1 LTPFSII
8 PNNSLERRRAF
19 GAPRKAKPKGAVL
32 GNKDSANQE
41 PARTRPPV
49 QSLRRRPKAQVLIIG
64 GGINGVGTFRDLA
77 LQGVDVALVE
87 RGDYCQGASG
97 ASSHM
102 IHGGIRYLENGEFRL
117 VRESVVERNRLL
129 RIAPHYVKPLQTT
142 IPVFSTFSGVLAAP
156 LRFLTHKQQGAPK
169 ERGAFLI
176 KLGLT
181 LYDFFSRDGGT
192 VPRHQFRGRKR
203 ALAELPRLHPGVKY
217 AATYFDASVH
227 NPERL
232 TLDVLQDGERAGASG
247 GKARASNYIS
257 LDSMEGAA
265 GSGTGSTVRLRDE
278 LTGELFDFTAEVI
291 VNTTGAWVDLTN
303 EAMGAPSSFM
313 GGTKGSHIVLDHPEL
328 LAACNGREIFF
339 EHTDGRIV
347 LIYPMGD
354 RVLVGTTDVD
364 ADMAEDAV
372 CSESEIDYFVDL
384 IGHVFPDIAVNRG
397 QIVYTFSGVRPL
409 PRHDATQP
417 GFVSRDYRIERR
429 PAPAPAAG
437 AGGSGAIVLSLVG
450 GKWTT
455 FRALAEHL
463 SNDVLSE
470 LGMERKVSTAKLA
483 IGGGAGFPASEDGVQ
498 RWIKEHMSERRDAD
512 RTAGLLTRYGTRAG
526 EVIRFLDSGSDGN
539 PDRLLHS
546 TRELS
551 VRELEFMAQHEQIGH
566 LIDVLIRRTSLA
578 FRGLVTG
585 ELLNEVAEILSGPLG
600 WDTATLASEISH
612 AQEVL
617 KRFHGV
623 RVHSLVS

>member
-1 LTPFSII
+1 M
-8 PNNSLERRRAF
+8 
-19 GAPRKAKPKGAVL
+19 
-32 GNKDSANQE
+32 
-41 PARTRPPV
+41 
-49 QSLRRRPKAQVLIIG
+49 LIIG

-87 RGDYCQGASG
+87 RGDFCQGASG

-117 VRESVVERNRLL
+117 VQESVVERNRLL
-129 RIAPHYVKPLQTT
+129 KIAPHYVKPLQTT
-142 IPVFSTFSGVLAAP
+142 IPIFSTFSGILAAP

-176 KLGLT
+176 KLGLSM
-181 LYDFFSRDGGT
+181 YDSFSRDGGT

-203 ALAELPRLHPGVKY
+203 ALAELPRLHRGIKY

-232 TLDVLQDGERAGASG
+232 TLDVLQDGEKVGEAGG
-247 GKARASNYIS
+247 NGARASNYLS
-257 LDSMEGAA
+257 LVSMDGASA
-265 GSGTGSTVRLRDE
+265 GGKAGTVQLRDE
-278 LTGELFDFTAEVI
+278 LTGEVFDFSADVV

-303 EAMGAPSSFM
+303 QAMGSASAFM

-328 LAACNGREIFF
+328 LEACQGREIFF

-354 RVLVGTTDVD
+354 RVLVGTTDID
-364 ADMAEDAV
+364 ADPAEDAV
-372 CSESEIDYFVDL
+372 CTEAEIDYFFDL
-384 IGHVFPDIAVNRG
+384 IGHVFPDVAVNRE
-397 QIVYTFSGVRPL
+397 QIVYSFSGVRPL

-429 PAPAPAAG
+429 GG
-437 AGGSGAIVLSLVG
+437 AGKSGAETPVVLSLVG

-463 SNDVLSE
+463 SNDVLAE
-470 LGMERKVSTAKLA
+470 LGLERKVSTAKLP
-483 IGGGAGFPASEDGVQ
+483 IGGGAGFPETDDGVQ
-498 RWIKEHMSERRDAD
+498 RWIKSHMAAGRDAD
-512 RTAGLLTRYGTRAG
+512 RTAGLLTRYGTRA
-526 EVIRFLDSGSDGN
+526 VDVMAYLDAGQ
-539 PDRLLHS
+539 DRALHS

-551 VRELEFMAQHEQIGH
+551 VRELEFMAHNEQVGH
-566 LIDVLIRRTSLA
+566 LIDVLVRRTSLA

-585 ELLNEVAEILSGPLG
+585 ELLNEVAGILAGPLG
-600 WDTATLASEISH
+600 WDAQKRSAEINH

-617 KRFHGV
+617 RRNHGV
-623 RVHSLVS
+623 QVHSLVA

>member
-1 LTPFSII
+1 MGL
-8 PNNSLERRRAF
+8 
-19 GAPRKAKPKGAVL
+19 
-32 GNKDSANQE
+32 KDSARFQK
-41 PARTRPPV
+41 PAGARASVQRLRARP
-49 QSLRRRPKAQVLIIG
+49 RAQVLIIG

-117 VRESVVERNRLL
+117 VRESVIERNRLL

-142 IPVFSTFSGVLAAP
+142 IPIFSTFSGVLAAP
-156 LRFLTHKQQGAPK
+156 LRFLTHKQHGAPK

-176 KLGLT
+176 KLGLS

-192 VPRHQFRGRKR
+192 VPRHQFRGRER
-203 ALAELPRLHPGVKY
+203 ALAELPRLHPGIKY
-217 AATYFDASVH
+217 SATYFDASVH

-232 TLDVLQDGERAGASG
+232 TLDVLQDGERAGGDGTG
-247 GKARASNYIS
+247 GDAGGTARASNYVS
-257 LDSMEGAA
+257 LVSMVGGAGA
-265 GSGTGSTVRLRDE
+265 GSTVSLRDE
-278 LTGELFDFTAEVI
+278 LTGELFDFSADVI

-303 EAMGAPSSFM
+303 DAMGAASSFM

-364 ADMAEDAV
+364 ADMAVDAV
-372 CSESEIDYFVDL
+372 CTDAEIDYFFDL
-384 IGHVFPDIAVNRG
+384 IGHVFPDLAVGRE

-409 PRHDATQP
+409 PKHDATQP

-429 PAPAPAAG
+429 PASATAAG
-437 AGGSGAIVLSLVG
+437 GAVVLSLVG

-463 SNDVLSE
+463 SNDVLAE

-483 IGGGAGFPASEDGVQ
+483 IGGGAGFPESEDGVQ
-498 RWIKEHMSERRDAD
+498 RWIKDNMSAGRDAD
-512 RTAGLLTRYGTRAG
+512 RTAGLLTRYGTRAAD
-526 EVIRFLDSGSDGN
+526 VIRFLDDASAGGTDQ
-539 PDRLLHS
+539 PLHS

-551 VRELEFMAQHEQIGH
+551 VRELEFMAEHEQVGH

-585 ELLNEVAEILSGPLG
+585 ELLHEVAGVLAGPLG
-600 WDTATLASEISH
+600 WDKATRTREISH

-617 KRFHGV
+617 RRFHGV
-623 RVHSLVS
+623 QVHSLVS

>member
-1 LTPFSII
+1 M
-8 PNNSLERRRAF
+8 
-19 GAPRKAKPKGAVL
+19 GQ
-32 GNKDSANQE
+32 KDSART
-41 PARTRPPV
+41 PANDRASVQKLRTR
-49 QSLRRRPKAQVLIIG
+49 RHAQVLIIG

-117 VRESVVERNRLL
+117 VQESVVERNRLL

-142 IPVFSTFSGVLAAP
+142 IPIFSTFSGVLAAP
-156 LRFLTHKQQGAPK
+156 MRFLTHKQGK
-169 ERGAFLI
+169 HTERGAFLI
-176 KLGLT
+176 KLGLSM
-181 LYDFFSRDGGT
+181 YDFFSRDGGS

-203 ALAELPRLHPGVKY
+203 ALAELPRLHPGIKY

-232 TLDVLQDGERAGASG
+232 TLDVLQDGEKAGGADSHL
-247 GKARASNYIS
+247 ARASNYVS
-257 LDSMEGAA
+257 LVSVGAADGAGMSGTAA
-265 GSGTGSTVRLRDE
+265 GSPAGTTVQLRDE
-278 LTGELFDFTAEVI
+278 LTGEVFDFTADVI

-303 EAMGAPSSFM
+303 QAMGAASSFM
-313 GGTKGSHIVLDHPEL
+313 GGTKGSHIVMDHPEL

-372 CSESEIDYFVDL
+372 CTEAEIDYFFDL
-384 IGHVFPDIAVNRG
+384 IGHVFPDIPVDRG

-409 PRHDATQP
+409 PKHDATQP

-429 PAPAPAAG
+429 AAAG
-437 AGGSGAIVLSLVG
+437 GAVLSLVG

-463 SNDVLSE
+463 SNDVLAE
-470 LGMERKVSTAKLA
+470 LGLERKVSTAKLA
-483 IGGGAGFPASEDGVQ
+483 IGGGARFPDSEDGVQ
-498 RWIKEHMSERRDAD
+498 RWIKAHMSAGRDAA
-512 RTAGLLTRYGTRAG
+512 RVTGLLTRYGTRAE
-526 EVIRFLDSGSDGN
+526 EVIRFLDGAPAGA

-551 VRELEFMAQHEQIGH
+551 TRELEFMAAHEQIGH
-566 LIDVLIRRTSLA
+566 LVDVLIRRTSLA

-585 ELLNEVAEILSGPLG
+585 ELLNEVADLLSGPLG
-600 WDTATLASEISH
+600 WDAARRAKEISH

-617 KRFHGV
+617 QRFHGV
-623 RVHSLVS
+623 RVHSLVA

>member
-1 LTPFSII
+1 M
-8 PNNSLERRRAF
+8 
-19 GAPRKAKPKGAVL
+19 
-32 GNKDSANQE
+32 GNKVSSGHSASSRQ
-41 PARTRPPV
+41 RTSVQQLRNRPH
-49 QSLRRRPKAQVLIIG
+49 AQVLIIG

-77 LQGVDVALVE
+77 MQGVDVALVE
-87 RGDYCQGASG
+87 RGDFCQGASG

-117 VRESVVERNRLL
+117 VQESVVERNRLL

-142 IPVFSTFSGVLAAP
+142 IPIFSTFSGILNAP
-156 LRFLTHKQQGAPK
+156 LRFLTHKQGK
-169 ERGAFLI
+169 HTERGAFLI
-176 KLGLT
+176 KLGLSM
-181 LYDFFSRDGGT
+181 YDFFSRDGGT

-203 ALAELPRLHPGVKY
+203 ALAELPRLHPGIKY

-232 TLDVLQDGERAGASG
+232 TLDVLQDGEKAGQAG
-247 GKARASNYIS
+247 GNGARASNYLS
-257 LDSMEGAA
+257 LVSMQAA
-265 GSGTGSTVRLRDE
+265 SAGKASTVQLRDE
-278 LTGELFDFTAEVI
+278 LTGEVFDFNADVV

-303 EAMGAPSSFM
+303 QAMGAASAFM

-328 LAACNGREIFF
+328 LAACQGREIFF

-372 CSESEIDYFVDL
+372 CTEAEIDYFFDL
-384 IGHVFPDIAVNRG
+384 IGHVFPDVAVDRE
-397 QIVYTFSGVRPL
+397 QIVYTFAGVRPL
-409 PRHDATQP
+409 PKHDATQP

-429 PAPAPAAG
+429 GPATGEDG
-437 AGGSGAIVLSLVG
+437 AVVLSLVG

-463 SNDVLSE
+463 SDDVLAE
-470 LGMERKVSTAKLA
+470 LGQERKVSTAKLA
-483 IGGGAGFPASEDGVQ
+483 IGGGAGFPETEDGIQ
-498 RWIKEHMSERRDAD
+498 RWIKAHMSADRDAD
-512 RTAGLLTRYGTRAG
+512 RTAGLLTRYGTRA
-526 EVIRFLDSGSDGN
+526 VDVMAYLDAGT
-539 PDRLLHS
+539 DRTLRS

-551 VRELEFMAQHEQIGH
+551 VRELEFMAQNEQVGH

-585 ELLNEVAEILSGPLG
+585 ELLNEVAEVLSGPLG
-600 WDTATLASEISH
+600 WDAAARTAEINH

-617 KRFHGV
+617 ERFHGV
-623 RVHSLVS
+623 QVHSLVA

>member
-1 LTPFSII
+1 MGL
-8 PNNSLERRRAF
+8 
-19 GAPRKAKPKGAVL
+19 
-32 GNKDSANQE
+32 KDSSGHTNSDNASE
-41 PARTRPPV
+41 AERESVSR
-49 QSLRRRPKAQVLIIG
+49 LRRRPNAQVLIIG

-77 LQGVDVALVE
+77 LQGVDVVLVE

-142 IPVFSTFSGVLAAP
+142 IPIFSTFSGVLSAP
-156 LRFLTHKQQGAPK
+156 LRFLTHKQQGKPK

-176 KLGLT
+176 KLGLS
-181 LYDFFSRDGGT
+181 LYDSFSRDGGS
-192 VPRHQFRGRKR
+192 VPRHQFRTRRKG
-203 ALAELPRLHPGVKY
+203 LAELPMLHPGVKY
-217 AATYFDASVH
+217 TATYFDASVH

-232 TLDVLQDGERAGASG
+232 TLDALQDGEKAGAQTST
-247 GKARASNYIS
+247 ARASNYLS
-257 LDSMEGAA
+257 LASVTSNAD
-265 GSGTGSTVRLRDE
+265 GTSTAVLRDE
-278 LTGELFDFTAEVI
+278 LTGDEFGFTADVI

-303 EAMGAPSSFM
+303 QAMGMPTSFM
-313 GGTKGSHIVLDHPEL
+313 GGTKGSHIVLDHPGL
-328 LAACNGREIFF
+328 LAACKGREIFF

-364 ADMAEDAV
+364 ADMSEDAV
-372 CSESEIDYFVDL
+372 CTDEEVEYFFDL
-384 IGHVFPDIAVNRG
+384 IGHVFPDIAVDRS
-397 QIVYTFSGVRPL
+397 QIVYSFSGVRPL

-429 PAPAPAAG
+429 G
-437 AGGSGAIVLSLVG
+437 AEPGAREGGAVVLSLVG

-463 SNDVLSE
+463 TNDVLAE
-470 LGMERKVSTAKLA
+470 LGAERKISTAKLA
-483 IGGGAGFPASEDGVQ
+483 IGGGSGFPDTGAGVQ
-498 RWIKEHMSERRDAD
+498 EWIKAHMGPNRDAE
-512 RTAGLLTRYGTRAG
+512 RTAGLLTRYGTRAE
-526 EVIRFLDSGSDGN
+526 EVISYLDAGT
-539 PDRLLHS
+539 DRLLHS

-551 VRELEFMAQHEQIGH
+551 LRELQFMAAHEQVGH
-566 LIDVLIRRTSLA
+566 LADILIRRTSLA

-585 ELLNEVAEILSGPLG
+585 ELLNEVAETLAGPLG
-600 WDTATLASEISH
+600 WDVAGVAAEINH

-617 KRFHGV
+617 KRYHGV
-623 RVHSLVS
+623 EVHSLVA

>member
-1 LTPFSII
+1 
-8 PNNSLERRRAF
+8 
-19 GAPRKAKPKGAVL
+19 
-32 GNKDSANQE
+32 
-41 PARTRPPV
+41 
-49 QSLRRRPKAQVLIIG
+49 
-64 GGINGVGTFRDLA
+64 
-77 LQGVDVALVE
+77 VALVE

-142 IPVFSTFSGVLAAP
+142 IPIFSTFSGVLAAP
-156 LRFLTHKQQGAPK
+156 LRFLTHKQQGKPK

-176 KLGLT
+176 KIGLS
-181 LYDFFSRDGGT
+181 LYDSFSRDGGT
-192 VPRHQFRGRKR
+192 VPRHQFRGHKR
-203 ALAELPRLHPGVKY
+203 ALAELPALRPDVKY

-232 TLDVLQDGERAGASG
+232 TLDVLQDGEKAGRASG
-247 GKARASNYIS
+247 ANPQGSTARASNYLS
-257 LDSMEGAA
+257 LKSMTGEPNR
-265 GSGTGSTVRLRDE
+265 GTGKGSTVRLRDE
-278 LTGELFDFTAEVI
+278 LTGEEFDFTADVI

-303 EAMGAPSSFM
+303 EAMGAASSFM

-328 LAACNGREIFF
+328 LAACRGREIFF

-354 RVLVGTTDVD
+354 RVLVGTTDID
-364 ADMAEDAV
+364 ADMAQDAV
-372 CSESEIDYFVDL
+372 CTDAEIEYFFEL
-384 IGHVFPDIAVNRG
+384 IGHVFPSVPVKRE

-409 PRHDATQP
+409 PKHDATQP

-429 PAPAPAAG
+429 GPGSSTPGAG
-437 AGGSGAIVLSLVG
+437 AVVLSLVG

-463 SNDVLSE
+463 TNDVLAE
-470 LGMERKVSTAKLA
+470 LGAQRKVSTAQLA
-483 IGGGAGFPASEDGVQ
+483 IGGGAGFPADEAGVQ
-498 RWIKEHMSERRDAD
+498 KWIKDHMTAGRDAD
-512 RTAGLLTRYGTRAG
+512 RTAGLLTRYGTRA
-526 EVIRFLDSGSDGN
+526 EAVMAYLDGGRDQ
-539 PDRLLHS
+539 LLRS

-551 VRELEFMAQHEQIGH
+551 VRELEFMAAHEQVGH
-566 LIDVLIRRTSLA
+566 LVDVLIRRTSLA

-585 ELLNEVAEILSGPLG
+585 ELLNEVAEVLSGPLG
-600 WDTATLASEISH
+600 WDAAARAAEIRH
-612 AQEVL
+612 AQDVL
-617 KRFHGV
+617 QRFH
-623 RVHSLVS
+623 RVETHSLVA

>member
-1 LTPFSII
+1 M
-8 PNNSLERRRAF
+8 
-19 GAPRKAKPKGAVL
+19 
-32 GNKDSANQE
+32 GNKATPGN
-41 PARTRPPV
+41 PASSTQRTSVQQLRNRPH
-49 QSLRRRPKAQVLIIG
+49 AQVLIIG

-87 RGDYCQGASG
+87 RGDFCQGASG

-117 VRESVVERNRLL
+117 VQESVVERNRLL

-142 IPVFSTFSGVLAAP
+142 IPIFSTFSGILAAP
-156 LRFLTHKQQGAPK
+156 LRFLTHKQGK
-169 ERGAFLI
+169 HTERGAFLI
-176 KLGLT
+176 KLGLSM
-181 LYDFFSRDGGT
+181 YDFFSRDGGT

-203 ALAELPRLHPGVKY
+203 ALAELPRLHPGIKY

-232 TLDVLQDGERAGASG
+232 TLDVLQDGEKAGETG
-247 GKARASNYIS
+247 GNGARASNYLS
-257 LDSMEGAA
+257 LVSMGGGAA
-265 GSGTGSTVRLRDE
+265 GNGKSGTVQLRDE
-278 LTGELFDFTAEVI
+278 LTGDVFDFSADVV

-303 EAMGAPSSFM
+303 QAMGAESAFM
-313 GGTKGSHIVLDHPEL
+313 GGTKGSHIVLDHPGL
-328 LAACNGREIFF
+328 LEACQGREIFF

-364 ADMAEDAV
+364 ADLSEDTV
-372 CSESEIDYFVDL
+372 CTDAEIDYFFDL
-384 IGHVFPDIAVNRG
+384 IGHVFPDVAVDRE

-429 PAPAPAAG
+429 GPARGSGQGNAG
-437 AGGSGAIVLSLVG
+437 ANGQRGAVVLSLVG

-463 SNDVLSE
+463 SNDVLAE
-470 LGMERKVSTAKLA
+470 LGLERKVSTAKLA
-483 IGGGAGFPASEDGVQ
+483 IGGGAGFPDTEDGIQ
-498 RWIKEHMSERRDAD
+498 RWIKAHMGAGRDAD
-512 RTAGLLTRYGTRAG
+512 RTAGLLTRYGTRA
-526 EVIRFLDSGSDGN
+526 VDVMAYLDAG

-551 VRELEFMAQHEQIGH
+551 VRELEFMAANEQLGH
-566 LIDVLIRRTSLA
+566 LVDVLIRRTSLA

-600 WDTATLASEISH
+600 WDAATRTAEINH

-617 KRFHGV
+617 HRFHGV
-623 RVHSLVS
+623 QVHSLVA

>member
-1 LTPFSII
+1 M
-8 PNNSLERRRAF
+8 
-19 GAPRKAKPKGAVL
+19 GH
-32 GNKDSANQE
+32 KDSARNE
-41 PARTRPPV
+41 EKDGTRTTVQKLRSRPH
-49 QSLRRRPKAQVLIIG
+49 AQVLIIG

-129 RIAPHYVKPLQTT
+129 RVAPHYVKPLQTT
-142 IPVFSTFSGVLAAP
+142 IPIFSTFSGVLAAP

-176 KLGLT
+176 KLGLS

-192 VPRHQFRGRKR
+192 VPRHQFRGRTR
-203 ALAELPRLHPGVKY
+203 ALVELPRLHPGIKY

-247 GKARASNYIS
+247 GTARASNYVS
-257 LDSMEGAA
+257 LVPADGPAGAGA
-265 GSGTGSTVRLRDE
+265 GTTVRLRDE
-278 LTGELFDFTAEVI
+278 LTGELFDFTADVV

-303 EAMGAPSSFM
+303 ETLGAPSSFM

-372 CSESEIDYFVDL
+372 CTESEIDYFLDL
-384 IGHVFPDIAVNRG
+384 IGHVFPDIAVNRE

-429 PAPAPAAG
+429 AAAG
-437 AGGSGAIVLSLVG
+437 SAAGGSGGVVLSLVG

-463 SNDVLSE
+463 SNDVLTE
-470 LGMERKVSTAKLA
+470 LGQHRKVSTAKLA
-483 IGGGAGFPASEDGVQ
+483 IGGGAGFPDSEDGVQ
-498 RWIKEHMSERRDAD
+498 RWIKAHMTAGRGAD
-512 RTAGLLTRYGTRAG
+512 RVAGLLTRYGTRAG
-526 EVIRFLDSGSDGN
+526 EVISFLDASPESA

-551 VRELEFMAQHEQIGH
+551 VRELEFMAQNEQIGH
-566 LIDVLIRRTSLA
+566 LVDVLIRRTSLA

-585 ELLNEVAEILSGPLG
+585 ELLNEVADVLAGPLG
-600 WDTATLASEISH
+600 WDAATRAAEIRH

-623 RVHSLVS
+623 QVHSLVS

>member
-1 LTPFSII
+1 MGI
-8 PNNSLERRRAF
+8 
-19 GAPRKAKPKGAVL
+19 
-32 GNKDSANQE
+32 KDSFSHSGAT
-41 PARTRPPV
+41 PAHSPVPRTSVQGLRNRPHA
-49 QSLRRRPKAQVLIIG
+49 KVLIIG

-142 IPVFSTFSGVLAAP
+142 IPIFSTFSGVMSAP
-156 LRFLTHKQQGAPK
+156 LRFLTHKQQGKPK

-176 KLGLT
+176 KLGLSM
-181 LYDFFSRDGGT
+181 YDSFSRDGGA

-203 ALAELPRLHPGVKY
+203 ALAELPQLHPGIKY

-232 TLDVLQDGERAGASG
+232 TLDVLQDGEKAGKGNG
-247 GKARASNYIS
+247 GQESSTARASNYLALHS
-257 LDSMEGAA
+257 LGGAA
-265 GSGTGSTVRLRDE
+265 TQSGTTVQLRDE
-278 LTGELFDFTAEVI
+278 LTGELFDFTADVI

-303 EAMGAPSSFM
+303 EAMGAASAFM
-313 GGTKGSHIVLDHPEL
+313 GGTKGSHIVLDHPVL
-328 LAACNGREIFF
+328 LEACKGREIFF

-354 RVLVGTTDVD
+354 RVLVGTTDIN
-364 ADMAEDAV
+364 ADMTQDAV
-372 CSESEIDYFVDL
+372 CTDEEIEYFFNL
-384 IGHVFPDIAVNRG
+384 IGHVFPDISVQRD

-409 PRHDATQP
+409 PRHEATQP

-429 PAPAPAAG
+429 TPAAG
-437 AGGSGAIVLSLVG
+437 APGAGTAVVLSLVG

-455 FRALAEHL
+455 FRALAEHMA
-463 SNDVLSE
+463 NDVLAE

-483 IGGGAGFPASEDGVQ
+483 IGGGAGFPEDEGGIQ
-498 RWIKEHMSERRDAD
+498 KWIKAHMGTGRDAD
-512 RTAGLLTRYGTRAG
+512 RSAVLLTRYGTRADD
-526 EVIRFLDSGSDGN
+526 VIRYLDAG
-539 PDRLLHS
+539 PDRLLRS

-551 VRELEFMAQHEQIGH
+551 VRELEFMARNEQIGH
-566 LIDVLIRRTSLA
+566 LIDVLVRRTSLA

-585 ELLNEVAEILSGPLG
+585 ELLVEVSDVLSGPLG
-600 WDTATLASEISH
+600 WDAAARADEIQR
-612 AQEVL
+612 AREVL
-617 KRFHGV
+617 ERLHGV
-623 RVHSLVS
+623 QIHSLVA

>member
-1 LTPFSII
+1 MGVPHRT
-8 PNNSLERRRAF
+8 
-19 GAPRKAKPKGAVL
+19 KPKGAVL
-32 GNKDSANQE
+32 GQKDSART
-41 PARTRPPV
+41 PANDRASVQKLRTR
-49 QSLRRRPKAQVLIIG
+49 RHAQVLIIG

-117 VRESVVERNRLL
+117 VQESVVERNRLL

-142 IPVFSTFSGVLAAP
+142 IPIFSTFSGVLAAP
-156 LRFLTHKQQGAPK
+156 MRFLTHKQGK
-169 ERGAFLI
+169 HTERGAFLI
-176 KLGLT
+176 KLGLS
-181 LYDFFSRDGGT
+181 LYDFFSRDGGS
-192 VPRHQFRGRKR
+192 VPRHEFRGRKR
-203 ALAELPRLHPGVKY
+203 ALAELPRLHPGIKY

-232 TLDVLQDGERAGASG
+232 TLDVLQDGEKAGGADSHL
-247 GKARASNYIS
+247 ARASNYVS
-257 LDSMEGAA
+257 LVSVGAA
-265 GSGTGSTVRLRDE
+265 NGTAGTTGSTAGPTGTAGTTVQLRDE
-278 LTGELFDFTAEVI
+278 LTGEVFDFTADVI

-303 EAMGAPSSFM
+303 QAMGAASSFM
-313 GGTKGSHIVLDHPEL
+313 GGTKGSHIVMDHPEL

-372 CSESEIDYFVDL
+372 CTDAEIDYFFDI
-384 IGHVFPDIAVNRG
+384 IGHVFPDIRVDRG

-409 PRHDATQP
+409 PKHDATQP

-429 PAPAPAAG
+429 AAAG
-437 AGGSGAIVLSLVG
+437 GAVLSLVG

-463 SNDVLSE
+463 SNDVLAE
-470 LGMERKVSTAKLA
+470 LGMERKLSTAKLA
-483 IGGGAGFPASEDGVQ
+483 IGGGAGFPDSEAGVQ
-498 RWIKEHMSERRDAD
+498 RWIKAHMSAGRDAA
-512 RTAGLLTRYGTRAG
+512 RVTGLLTRYGTRA
-526 EVIRFLDSGSDGN
+526 EVVIRFLDGARPGT

-551 VRELEFMAQHEQIGH
+551 TRELEFMAAHEQIGH
-566 LIDVLIRRTSLA
+566 LVDVLIRRTSLA

-585 ELLNEVAEILSGPLG
+585 ELVNEVADILSGPLG
-600 WDTATLASEISH
+600 WDAARRAKEITH
-612 AQEVL
+612 TQEVL
-617 KRFHGV
+617 ERFHGV
-623 RVHSLVS
+623 RVHSLVA

>member
-1 LTPFSII
+1 
-8 PNNSLERRRAF
+8 
-19 GAPRKAKPKGAVL
+19 L
-32 GNKDSANQE
+32 GQKDSARNQASAGE
-41 PARTRPPV
+41 RASVQKLRQRPH
-49 QSLRRRPKAQVLIIG
+49 AQVLIIG

-117 VRESVVERNRLL
+117 VQESVVERNRLL

-142 IPVFSTFSGVLAAP
+142 IPIFSTFSGVLAAP
-156 LRFLTHKQQGAPK
+156 LRFLTHKQQGKPK

-176 KLGLT
+176 KLGLSM
-181 LYDFFSRDGGT
+181 YDFFSRDGGT
-192 VPRHQFRGRKR
+192 VPRHQFRGRKA

-217 AATYFDASVH
+217 TATYFDASVH

-232 TLDVLQDGERAGASG
+232 TLDVLQDGEKAGAAGPSD
-247 GKARASNYIS
+247 ARASNYLS
-257 LDSMEGAA
+257 LVSVRDSA
-265 GSGTGSTVRLRDE
+265 GPGRTGSAVQLRDE
-278 LTGELFDFTAEVI
+278 LTGELFDFTADVI

-303 EAMGAPSSFM
+303 QAMGAASSFM

-364 ADMAEDAV
+364 ADMTEDAV
-372 CSESEIDYFVDL
+372 CTESEIDYFFDL
-384 IGHVFPDIAVNRG
+384 IGHVFPDISVDRG

-429 PAPAPAAG
+429 AGNATGTASGTAADSSAG
-437 AGGSGAIVLSLVG
+437 AVVLSLVG

-463 SNDVLSE
+463 SNDVLAE
-470 LGMERKVSTAKLA
+470 LGMERKVSTGKLA
-483 IGGGAGFPASEDGVQ
+483 IGGGAGFPDSEDGVQ
-498 RWIKEHMSERRDAD
+498 RWIKAHMANGRDAD
-512 RTAGLLTRYGTRAG
+512 RTAGLLTRYGTRAE
-526 EVIRFLDSGSDGN
+526 EVITFLDAAPGSE

-551 VRELEFMAQHEQIGH
+551 VRELEFMARNEQIGH
-566 LIDVLIRRTSLA
+566 LIDVLVRRTSLA

-585 ELLNEVAEILSGPLG
+585 ELLNEVAGILAGPLG
-600 WDTATLASEISH
+600 WDAATRTSEINH

-617 KRFHGV
+617 RRFHGV
-623 RVHSLVS
+623 QVHSLVA

>member
-1 LTPFSII
+1 MGTHDL
-8 PNNSLERRRAF
+8 F
-19 GAPRKAKPKGAVL
+19 GHSGAKPSAASGARSSVQAL
-32 GNKDSANQE
+32 RQ
-41 PARTRPPV
+41 RP
-49 QSLRRRPKAQVLIIG
+49 RAKVLIVG

-142 IPVFSTFSGVLAAP
+142 IPIFSTFSGVLSAP
-156 LRFLTHKQQGAPK
+156 LRFLTHKQQGKPK

-176 KLGLT
+176 KVGLS
-181 LYDFFSRDGGT
+181 LYDSFSRDGGS

-203 ALAELPRLHPGVKY
+203 ALAELPHLHPGIKY

-232 TLDVLQDGERAGASG
+232 TLDVLQDGEKAGLGVDGPPDAT
-247 GKARASNYIS
+247 ARASNYLS
-257 LDSMEGAA
+257 LQSMTAA
-265 GSGTGSTVRLRDE
+265 AAPGSTGRTAGSTVQLRDE
-278 LTGELFDFTAEVI
+278 LTGDVFDFTADVI

-303 EAMGAPSSFM
+303 GAMGAGSQFM
-313 GGTKGSHIVLDHPEL
+313 GGTKGSHIVLDHPGL
-328 LAACNGREIFF
+328 LEACRGREIFF

-354 RVLVGTTDVD
+354 RVLVGTTDVE
-364 ADMAEDAV
+364 ADMGQDAV
-372 CSESEIDYFVDL
+372 CTDGEIDYFLEL
-384 IGHVFPDIAVNRG
+384 ISHVFPDIPVNRG

-429 PAPAPAAG
+429 EGAAG
-437 AGGSGAIVLSLVG
+437 AVVLSLVG

-455 FRALAEHL
+455 FRALAEHMA
-463 SNDVLSE
+463 NDVLAE

-483 IGGGAGFPASEDGVQ
+483 IGGGTGFPEDEAGVQ
-498 RWIKEHMSERRDAD
+498 KWIKAHMSASRDAD
-512 RTAGLLTRYGTRAG
+512 RTAVLLTRYGTRAE
-526 EVIRFLDSGSDGN
+526 EVMDYLDAGADRFLQ
-539 PDRLLHS
+539 S

-551 VRELEFMAQHEQIGH
+551 VRELEFMAANEQIGH
-566 LIDVLIRRTSLA
+566 LADVLIRRTSLA

-585 ELLNEVAEILSGPLG
+585 ELLHEVAEVLAGLLG
-600 WDTATLASEISH
+600 WDPATTAAQIRAARDVLERLHRVEI
-612 AQEVL
+612 
-617 KRFHGV
+617 
-623 RVHSLVS
+623 HSLVA

>member
-1 LTPFSII
+1 MGPKDLTDRHSA
-8 PNNSLERRRAF
+8 SA
-19 GAPRKAKPKGAVL
+19 AKPDVER
-32 GNKDSANQE
+32 SSVH
-41 PARTRPPV
+41 R
-49 QSLRRRPKAQVLIIG
+49 LRRRPHAKVLVVG

-142 IPVFSTFSGVLAAP
+142 IPIFSTFSGVLAAP
-156 LRFLTHKQQGAPK
+156 LRFLTHKQHGKPK

-176 KLGLT
+176 KAGLS
-181 LYDFFSRDGGT
+181 LYDSFSRDGGS
-192 VPRHQFRGRKR
+192 VPRHQFLSGKSAR
-203 ALAELPRLHPGVKY
+203 AELPSLRPDVKY
-217 AATYFDASVH
+217 TATYFDASVH

-232 TLDVLQDGERAGASG
+232 TLDVLQDGEKAGYAGAG
-247 GKARASNYIS
+247 NAQGNTARASNYVS
-257 LDSMEGAA
+257 LQSMTAEPNA
-265 GSGTGSTVRLRDE
+265 GTGRGSTVRLRDE
-278 LTGELFDFTAEVI
+278 LTGEEFDFTADVI

-303 EAMGAPSSFM
+303 EAMGSASSFM
-313 GGTKGSHIVLDHPEL
+313 GGTKGSHIVLDHPAL
-328 LAACNGREIFF
+328 LEACRGREIFF

-372 CSESEIDYFVDL
+372 CTDEEIEYFFDL
-384 IGHVFPDIAVNRG
+384 IGHVFPDIAVTHD

-409 PRHDATQP
+409 PRHDATHP

-429 PAPAPAAG
+429 GPAKGTDGAG
-437 AGGSGAIVLSLVG
+437 AVVLSLVG

-455 FRALAEHL
+455 FRALAEHMT
-463 SNDVLSE
+463 NDVLAE
-470 LGMERKVSTAKLA
+470 IGVARKVSTAQLP
-483 IGGGAGFPASEDGVQ
+483 IGGGAGFPSDEAGVQ
-498 RWIKEHMSERRDAD
+498 KWIKAHMAAGRDAD
-512 RTAGLLTRYGTRAG
+512 RTAGLLTRYGTRA
-526 EVIRFLDSGSDGN
+526 EAVIEYLDAE
-539 PDRLLHS
+539 PDRPLRS

-551 VRELEFMAQHEQIGH
+551 VRELEFMAAQEQVGH
-566 LIDVLIRRTSLA
+566 LVDVLIRRTSLA

-585 ELLNEVAEILSGPLG
+585 ELLNEVADVLSVPLG
-600 WDTATLASEISH
+600 WDAAARAAEIKH
-612 AQEVL
+612 AQDVL
-617 KRFHGV
+617 QRFH
-623 RVHSLVS
+623 RVETHSLVA